1 MSHFID
7 ATLPAGHPH
16 MYLIILEYCD
26 VLVVFDALLSLL
38 RLSCNYHCC
47 CRWWLHLQS
56 HSWCCIIILTC
67 LCAAGSKILLSVTCH
82 CTVAAALT
90 LRAATLTSS
99 CSPLLSLSSDRLP
112 PTPSSPWDLRSSR
125 FSWLTA
131 ASYTPPW
138 KSSASMPSDLL
149 PVTCRK
155 KERRRRR
162 EVVCTMVPFAEKHQE
177 NLPDEQICSVKHRLM
192 HWCCC
197 MHPSAQ
203 LCCKQ
208 RNVNTPQH

>member
-1 MSHFID
+1 M
-7 ATLPAGHPH
+7 
-16 MYLIILEYCD
+16 
-26 VLVVFDALLSLL
+26 

-56 HSWCCIIILTC
+56 HSWCYIIILTC
-67 LCAAGSKILLSVTCH
+67 LCTAVSKIILLSVTCH
-82 CTVAAALT
+82 RTVAAALT

-99 CSPLLSLSSDRLP
+99 CSLPLSLSSDRRP

-162 EVVCTMVPFAEKHQE
+162 EVFCGILITVIYPTAERPKSEWCLLQKNTKKTFLMNRFAVWSTDWCTE
-177 NLPDEQICSVKHRLM
+177 LWL
-192 HWCCC
+192 CCC
-197 MHPSAQ
+197 RVKRLHPSAQ
-203 LCCKQ
+203 L
-208 RNVNTPQH
+208 RPAANRGM

>member
-1 MSHFID
+1 M
-7 ATLPAGHPH
+7 
-16 MYLIILEYCD
+16 
-26 VLVVFDALLSLL
+26 

-56 HSWCCIIILTC
+56 HSWCNIIILTC
-67 LCAAGSKILLSVTCH
+67 SCTAVSKIILLSVTCH

-99 CSPLLSLSSDRLP
+99 CSLPLSLSSDRRP
-112 PTPSSPWDLRSSR
+112 PTPSSPWDLRSSC

-162 EVVCTMVPFAEKHQE
+162 EVVLWYFDNCYISNSWKAKVWMVPFAEKHQE
-177 NLPDEQICSVKHRLM
+177 NLPDE
-192 HWCCC
+192 
-197 MHPSAQ
+197 
-203 LCCKQ
+203 
-208 RNVNTPQH
+208 

>member
-38 RLSCNYHCC
+38 RLSCNYCC
-47 CRWWLHLQS
+47 CRWWLNLQS

-99 CSPLLSLSSDRLP
+99 CSPPLSLSSDRLP

-155 KERRRRR
+155 KERRRCRLLQKNTKKTFLMNR
-162 EVVCTMVPFAEKHQE
+162 FAVWSTDWCTDAAA
-177 NLPDEQICSVKHRLM
+177 C
-192 HWCCC
+192 
-197 MHPSAQ
+197 
-203 LCCKQ
+203 
-208 RNVNTPQH
+208 TPQHSSAANRGM